1 MKNVKKYRTIGI
13 TSRVEH
19 KLSLNG
25 AIQMDK
31 YKNGQNIAAA
41 NEQNIRTD
49 FKESMTYGDYLHLDK
64 LLTAQDGVSG
74 HHDESLFIIIHQVSE
89 LWMKL
94 ILHELSAAIRHI
106 EADDLQPAFKQLARV
121 SRIQSQIIQ
130 GWDVLSTLTPAEYLE
145 FRDDLGNASGF
156 QSYQYRM
163 IEFALGYK
171 TKHVLSIYEKDPVL
185 HEQLTEAFHAPGLY
199 DAAIQKLARSGFKID
214 ESVLSRDVS
223 TVYEPN
229 DSVREAWKEIYRN
242 VDEHWELY
250 QLAEKLVDIEDWLQQ
265 WRFRHMK
272 TVERIIGF
280 KQGTGGSSGVNYLKK
295 VLDQYFFPELWQI
308 RTDV

>member
-1 MKNVKKYRTIGI
+1 
-13 TSRVEH
+13 
-19 KLSLNG
+19 
-25 AIQMDK
+25 MDK
-31 YKNGQNIAAA
+31 YNNGQNIAAA
-41 NEQNIRTD
+41 GEKNIRTD
-49 FKESMTYGDYLHLDK
+49 FKESMTYGDYLHLDQ

-74 HHDESLFIIIHQVSE
+74 HHDETLFIIIHQVSE

-94 ILHELSAAIRHI
+94 ILHELRAAIRNI
-106 EADDLQPAFKQLARV
+106 DADDLQPAFKQMARV
-121 SRIQSQIIQ
+121 SKIQSQIIN
-130 GWDVLSTLTPAEYLE
+130 GWDVLATMTPAEYME

-171 TKHVLSIYEKDPVL
+171 TKHVLKIYEKDPVL
-185 HEQLTEAFHAPGLY
+185 LAELTAAFEAPGLY
-199 DAAIQKLARSGFKID
+199 DAAINKLARSGFAID
-214 ESVLSRDVS
+214 KAVLERDIK
-223 TVYEPN
+223 TVYEPH
-229 DSVREAWKEIYRN
+229 DSVREAWKTVYRD
-242 VDEHWELY
+242 VDTHWELY

-295 VLDQYFFPELWQI
+295 VLDQYFFPELWDI
-308 RTDV
+308 RTDI